1 MEKAHGE
8 RGARVTLALV
18 TLIWGLN
25 WPSAKFGLQDFSP
38 WTFRTICFGVGTAI
52 LMAVARHR
60 GISLRIGSGADR
72 WHLAIAGLLSIGGF
86 GVLAAFA
93 QLATTTSRTAICA
106 YTMPIWAS
114 VLATLV
120 LGERLDRR
128 RGAALVLGIVGLII
142 LFWPLLEDGVPV
154 GAVYALGSAVS
165 WAAGTVY
172 LKWARI
178 DAHPLAITAWQLVV
192 GTIAVAAGFCLTG
205 FEIGDIRHW
214 SSLAGLCYSTFV
226 GTALAY
232 LLWFQSV
239 ARLPASVAGLGTLL
253 VPVIGVI
260 AAVILLGDRPTV
272 ADSVGFV
279 LIFIAALCALG
290 GGNKP
295 ISHSLAEGTPA

>member
-1 MEKAHGE
+1 MVVARGE
-8 RGARVTLALV
+8 RGARATLALV
-18 TLIWGLN
+18 TIIWGLN

-38 WTFRTICFGVGTAI
+38 WTFRTICFGVGAAI

-60 GISLRIGSGADR
+60 GISLAIRPGRQR
-72 WHLAIAGLLSIGGF
+72 WHLAAAGLLSIGGF

-114 VLATLV
+114 LLACLI
-120 LGERLDRR
+120 LGERLDLR
-128 RGAALVLGIVGLII
+128 RGAALLLGIAGLII
-142 LFWPLLEDGVPV
+142 LFWPLVVNGVPV
-154 GAVYALGSAVS
+154 GAIYALGSAVS

-192 GTIAVAAGFCLTG
+192 GTVAVAIGFCATG
-205 FEIGDIRHW
+205 FEIGDVRHW
-214 SSLAGLCYSTFV
+214 SSLAGLGYSTFI

-260 AAVILLGDRPTV
+260 AAMLLLGDRPTYP
-272 ADSVGFV
+272 DLGGFV
-279 LIFIAALCALG
+279 LISVAALLALVG
-290 GGNKP
+290 GTSP
-295 ISHSLAEGTPA
+295 SSQSRAEGDPA